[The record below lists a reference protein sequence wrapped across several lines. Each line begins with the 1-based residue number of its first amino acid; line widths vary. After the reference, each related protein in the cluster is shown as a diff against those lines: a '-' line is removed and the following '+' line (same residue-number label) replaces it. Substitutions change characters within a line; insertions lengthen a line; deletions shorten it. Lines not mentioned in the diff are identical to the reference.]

1 MEYNRSEYKY
11 IYNLMQ
17 INYLIQN
24 GAKEKLIKI
33 DRNPSSSKTY
43 AKFINDDEFNLI
55 NGKWINRN

>member
-1 MEYNRSEYKY
+1 MEYIRSQYKY
-11 IYNLMQ
+11 IYNLQQ
-17 INYLIQN
+17 INYLLHN

-33 DRNPSSSKTY
+33 ARNPSTSKTY